1 MMMIREARMEDIAA
15 CAALQAS
22 YATQAV
28 WQVRREGDPREAGEV
43 TQGGPLISLLV
54 QQVRL
59 PQKRLI
65 PLPSAMTPL
74 ERVWE
79 CFDARL
85 VAVDDEGDEAPDDAL
100 HEHQV
105 SKPGGPLGD
114 EPPVLSHVRGV
125 ALLQVLPDQQ
135 QAMIARLLVD
145 QPARGQGTGTAL
157 LRAARRWAAA
167 EGFVALLAHVPL
179 RNVPGIAFYL
189 RRGFR
194 VCGLHEHFYP
204 TREDALL
211 LVRGGVIAVMSDE

>member
-1 MMMIREARMEDIAA
+1 MMMIREARTEDMAA

-22 YATQAV
+22 YTTQAV
-28 WQVRREGDPREAGEV
+28 WQVRREGDPRGAGEV
-43 TQGGPLISLLV
+43 TQGGPLVSFLV

-65 PLPSAMTPL
+65 PLPSAMMPL

-79 CFDARL
+79 RSDVRL
-85 VAVDDEGDEAPDDAL
+85 VAVDG
-100 HEHQV
+100 
-105 SKPGGPLGD
+105 GGPALDGAAD
-114 EPPVLSHVRGV
+114 ERPAGVSGEGGGASSPPSPPVRGV
-125 ALLQVLPDQQ
+125 LLLQMLPDQQ

-145 QPARGQGTGTAL
+145 RPARGQGVGTTL
-157 LRAARRWAAA
+157 LRAARAWATA
-167 EGFVALLAHVPL
+167 EGVSALLAHVPL

-211 LVRGGVIAVMSDE
+211 LVRGVA